1 METDKLSYA
10 VVLCGGATGSHVTGS
25 DVSHVTGCTTGSCTL
40 MGHVHRR
47 PPPPSIH
54 VYTLFFRIEKNHPE
68 IVFFCQR
75 LCKQGSNLQFHSF
88 GSQKYHNENAG
99 TIGVLHNIYIYRHYM
114 KIKIKLRKRYENVTK
129 RLRIK
134 LRNTLITKLPSY
146 EIVITK
152 RLRNKLRKTL
162 ITKIPSYEIV
172 TK

>member
-1 METDKLSYA
+1 
-10 VVLCGGATGSHVTGS
+10 
-25 DVSHVTGCTTGSCTL
+25 
-40 MGHVHRR
+40 
-47 PPPPSIH
+47 
-54 VYTLFFRIEKNHPE
+54 
-68 IVFFCQR
+68 
-75 LCKQGSNLQFHSF
+75 
-88 GSQKYHNENAG
+88 
-99 TIGVLHNIYIYRHYM
+99 M